1 MIYLAGVKVSWP
13 ASASNPGEFL
23 LQCHKGKSYP
33 PPHHHRSFQH
43 HHHHHRDQR
52 CLSNL
57 SSRVSTAFAQDE
69 APSGVWPSPRAG
81 LTLMSP
87 GHNGN
92 GDGDG
97 VDVGDYDGA
106 PFYAEIYME
115 FCNTWVM
122 KMVTINERGGAG
134 GAVKRGFCMTEK

>member
-1 MIYLAGVKVSWP
+1 
-13 ASASNPGEFL
+13 
-23 LQCHKGKSYP
+23 
-33 PPHHHRSFQH
+33 
-43 HHHHHRDQR
+43 
-52 CLSNL
+52 
-57 SSRVSTAFAQDE
+57 
-69 APSGVWPSPRAG
+69 
-81 LTLMSP
+81 MSP

-134 GAVKRGFCMTEK
+134 GGSQKRILYDRKVIQNMTCNDGKEVIIIFIVETACQSVPSG